1 MMKKENRG
9 HLMMVKLT
17 DGEWQQLQNKAK
29 SFNLPV
35 SAYVRMMLLSAM
47 GEAFRTTPAPVG
59 EAFRTTPA
67 LLGEPYI
74 PPPAPLT
81 DADRDAIIEALK
93 EHLEKNGNK
102 GAKKK

>member
-29 SFNLPV
+29 SFNLPA
-35 SAYVRMMLLSAM
+35 SAYIRMMLLSPK
-47 GEAFRTTPAPVG
+47 GEAFRA
-59 EAFRTTPA
+59 TPA

-74 PPPAPLT
+74 PPSAPLT
-81 DADRDAIIEALK
+81 DADRDVIIEALK